1 MRAAILAACVACFA
15 TSATPQDEYLTGD
28 ALKEAV
34 ERDCKEG
41 CITFNREEA
50 AKLEEALQDLLA
62 RKQKEAF
69 DQGVQYQKSAC
80 PSLI

>member
-1 MRAAILAACVACFA
+1 MRRFIVAALLCAAG
-15 TSATPQDEYLTGD
+15 SATPQDEYLTGD
-28 ALKEAV
+28 ALKAVV

-41 CITFNREEA
+41 CITFSREES
-50 AKLEEALQDLLA
+50 AKLEQDLQELLA

>member
-1 MRAAILAACVACFA
+1 MRPILAAALLCLPISLV
-15 TSATPQDEYLTGD
+15 SAQDEYLTGE
-28 ALKEAV
+28 ALQAVV

-50 AKLEEALQDLLA
+50 AKLEEDLQTLLA

-69 DQGVQYQKSAC
+69 EQGVQYQKSAC